1 MDTSALVERCREAV
15 EDLEL
20 GSVKSWK
27 AAHPRGI
34 AIGYLPIYAPRE
46 IVHAAGGLPVGVVGA
61 GEELEIVRGDA
72 CFQSYICHLPRSVIE
87 LALSGRLDVLEGMIF
102 PSTCDVIRNLSGI
115 WKLSFPGKWVHY
127 LDLPQNFEREMG
139 GVFYRRLL
147 SEMYSELCALT
158 GEKPALARLS
168 ASIRVFNHNRR
179 LVGRLYAA
187 RAAEPWKFGAL
198 ESYLVLRAGLVLPVE
213 EHSRI
218 LEQYLAA
225 CAARD
230 ARPLDNARIALRGAF
245 CEQPPLAL
253 IQTLERA
260 GCYVV
265 EDDFLPMLRWPET
278 DVPET
283 GDPLQALVDSWLD
296 APCEA
301 ASRYVKDVDQKGC
314 TLVESTRRSKAEGV
328 IFATPS
334 FCDPALLDRPMMQS
348 ALQKA
353 GIAFTSFKYAE
364 NTGQMQPIREQAGT
378 FADSIKLWG
387 AEA

>member
-1 MDTSALVERCREAV
+1 MNPTSALVERCREVV

-87 LALSGRLDVLEGMIF
+87 LALTGRLDVLDGMIF

-127 LDLPQNFEREMG
+127 LDLPQNFDAALG
-139 GVFYRRLL
+139 GVFYRRILH
-147 SEMYSELCALT
+147 EMYAELCALAGT
-158 GEKPALARLS
+158 QPDPSRLS
-168 ASIRVFNHNRR
+168 ASIRLFNENRR
-179 LVGRLYAA
+179 QVGKLYAA

-213 EHSRI
+213 EHSAI
-218 LEQYLAA
+218 LREYLAG

-230 ARPLDNARIALRGAF
+230 TRPLDNARIALRGAF

-265 EDDFLPMLRWPET
+265 EDDFLPMLRWPEA
-278 DVPET
+278 DVREG
-283 GDPLQALVDSWLD
+283 GDPLEALVAAWLET
-296 APCEA
+296 PCEA

-314 TLVESTRRSKAEGV
+314 TLVSSTRKSQAEGV

-334 FCDPALLDRPMMQS
+334 FCDPALLDRPMMQA
-348 ALQKA
+348 ALTKA

-387 AEA
+387 EA

>member
-1 MDTSALVERCREAV
+1 MAPLAALVERCRALV

-20 GSVKSWK
+20 SSVKAWK
-27 AAHPRGI
+27 EAHPRGI

-46 IVHAAGGLPVGVVGA
+46 IVHAAGGLPVGIVGA

-87 LALSGRLDVLEGMIF
+87 LALTGRLDCLEGMIF

-127 LDLPQNFEREMG
+127 LDLPQNFERELG
-139 GVFYRRLL
+139 GVFYRRILH
-147 SEMYSELCALT
+147 EMYAELCAMT
-158 GEKPALARLS
+158 GRKPEDGALRE
-168 ASIRVFNHNRR
+168 SIRLYNENRR
-179 LVGRLYAA
+179 YVGHLYDA

-213 EHSRI
+213 EHTALLREY
-218 LEQYLAA
+218 LEGCSQ
-225 CAARD
+225 RS

-265 EDDFLPMLRWPET
+265 EDDFLPMLRWPES
-278 DVPET
+278 DVSES
-283 GDPLQALVDSWLD
+283 GDPLAALVDAWLET
-296 APCEA
+296 PCES
-301 ASRYVKDVDQKGC
+301 ASRYARDVDTKGS
-314 TLVESTRRSKAEGV
+314 TLVARARKTMAEGV

-334 FCDPALLDRPMMQS
+334 FCDPALLDRPMLQA
-348 ALQKA
+348 ALTRA
-353 GIAFTSFKYAE
+353 GIACTSFKYAE

-387 AEA
+387 EA

>member
-1 MDTSALVERCREAV
+1 MQQLEPLIARCRDLV
-15 EDLEL
+15 EDLDL
-20 GSVKSWK
+20 ANVKAWK

-87 LALSGRLDVLEGMIF
+87 LALTGRLDVLEGMIF

-115 WKLSFPGKWVHY
+115 WKLSFPGKWTHY
-127 LDLPQNFEREMG
+127 LDLPQNFEPEMG
-139 GVFYRRLL
+139 GVFYRRILH
-147 SEMYSELCALT
+147 EMYAELCAMT
-158 GEKPALARLS
+158 GLAPDTECLRASVRL
-168 ASIRVFNHNRR
+168 FNENRR
-179 LVGRLYAA
+179 LVGDLYAA
-187 RAAEPWKFGAL
+187 RAAEPWKFGAKD
-198 ESYLVLRAGLVLPVE
+198 SYLVLRAGLVLPVE
-213 EHSRI
+213 EHTTVLREYI
-218 LEQYLAA
+218 QL
-225 CAARD
+225 CKARD
-230 ARPLDNARIALRGAF
+230 VRPLDNARIALRGAF

-265 EDDFLPMLRWPET
+265 EDDFLPMLRWPSA
-278 DVPET
+278 DVSEQ
-283 GDPLQALVDSWLD
+283 GDPLDALVTSWL
-296 APCEA
+296 ATPCEA
-301 ASRYVKDVDQKGC
+301 ASRFVKDGSEKGC
-314 TLVESTRRSKAEGV
+314 TLVDSTREAKAEGV

-334 FCDPALLDRPMMQS
+334 FCDPALLDRPMLQA
-348 ALQKA
+348 ALQRS

-387 AEA
+387 EA

>member
-1 MDTSALVERCREAV
+1 MNPTSALVERCREVV

-20 GSVKSWK
+20 ASVKSWK

-87 LALSGRLDVLEGMIF
+87 LALTGRLDVLDGMIF

-127 LDLPQNFEREMG
+127 LDLPQNFDAALG
-139 GVFYRRLL
+139 GVFYRRILH
-147 SEMYSELCALT
+147 EMYAELCALAGT
-158 GEKPALARLS
+158 QPDPSRLS
-168 ASIRVFNHNRR
+168 ASIRLFNENRR
-179 LVGRLYAA
+179 QVGKLYAA

-213 EHSRI
+213 EHSAI
-218 LEQYLAA
+218 LREYLAG

-230 ARPLDNARIALRGAF
+230 TRPLDNARIALRGAF

-265 EDDFLPMLRWPET
+265 EDDFLPMLRWPEA
-278 DVPET
+278 DVREG
-283 GDPLQALVDSWLD
+283 GDPLEALVAAWLET
-296 APCEA
+296 PCEA

-314 TLVESTRRSKAEGV
+314 TLVSSTRRSQAEGV

-334 FCDPALLDRPMMQS
+334 FCDPALLDRPMMQA
-348 ALQKA
+348 ALTKA

-387 AEA
+387 EA